1 MKKPKKYLFV
11 INRSI
16 QNLINHSI
24 QKIGSVLSRHLIS
37 CTEKFKHFF

>member
-24 QKIGSVLSRHLIS
+24 QKIGSVLSQKMVYSGLI
-37 CTEKFKHFF
+37 KK